1 MAYYVFKPLGVSQ
14 IVALPATSV
23 AAVSG
28 DAPTPDNCHT
38 LILLNTSTT
47 DAVLFGFGAP
57 GVALVE
63 GTTGSR
69 LPAGSAISLAIGT
82 LTMRGDM
89 TGATKQV
96 LATSLGAGAVTVD
109 ITYVCQT
116 GSI

>member
-1 MAYYVFKPLGVSQ
+1 MAYYVFQPYASDK
-14 IVALPATSV
+14 IVAPAG
-23 AAVSG
+23 AAAQSSG
-28 DAPTPDNCHT
+28 GNGTPDNCHT

-47 DAVLFGFGAP
+47 DAVLFGFGTAGP
-57 GVALVE
+57 ALVE

-82 LTMRGDM
+82 ITSRGDM
-89 TGATKQV
+89 TGAAKQV
-96 LATSLGAGAVTVD
+96 LATSLGAGAITVD

>member
-1 MAYYVFKPLGVSQ
+1 MAYHVFQPYASDR
-14 IVALPATSV
+14 IVAPAGFS
-23 AAVSG
+23 AQSAG
-28 DAPTPDNCHT
+28 GNGTPDNCHT
-38 LILLNTSTT
+38 LILLNTSVA

-57 GVALVE
+57 GAALVE

-89 TGATKQV
+89 TGATKQI

>member
-1 MAYYVFKPLGVSQ
+1 MAYYVFQPYASDK
-14 IVALPATSV
+14 IVAPAGAS
-23 AAVSG
+23 AQSSG
-28 DAPTPDNCHT
+28 GNGTPDNCHT

-47 DAVLFGFGAP
+47 DAVLFGFGTA
-57 GVALVE
+57 GAALVE

-82 LTMRGDM
+82 VTARGDM
-89 TGATKQV
+89 TGAAKQV
-96 LATSLGAGAVTVD
+96 LATSLGAGNITVD